1 MDDNFRQQISN
12 KTTIGAKAYFI
23 TKYIYCGI
31 AFWAYWS
38 TGYSIAKKGKVGLL
52 LGLVML
58 LMFVLYK
65 DIMIP
70 IKSNKNEL
78 GEYTNI
84 IAEIIGIITALL
96 FYFYIGNLFL
106 IFK

>member
-1 MDDNFRQQISN
+1 MDDKWEQQIT

-23 TKYIYCGI
+23 AKYIFCGI
-31 AFWAYWS
+31 LFWAYLS
-38 TGYSIAKKGKVGLL
+38 TGYAVARKGKVGLF

-58 LMFVLYK
+58 LMFILYK

-70 IKSNKNEL
+70 IRSNKNEL

-84 IAEIIGIITALL
+84 IAEIVGIIAAVF
-96 FYFYIGNLFL
+96 FYFYIGNFFTVL
-106 IFK
+106 K